1 MKKLIPLLLCLALL
15 LSGCADRHS
24 AEVCIDDYTLTV
36 DTKNH
41 TVTHGEDVYFYEY
54 NEKNVIENTVTIRY
68 PNGATYQQ
76 ESEYSIIIQGGS
88 AASGSDDTG
97 DTGDTGTY
105 TGHVDTDRYIG
116 GEALAKAVRRG
127 EARAKEAEKERAKNI
142 MYLICAAVLLLAAF
156 VNVRY
161 ADDLW
166 YLRHHWH
173 VSGGEPTEFY
183 YDSCRLGAVVSIMI
197 AVVLVLIVIF

>member
-1 MKKLIPLLLCLALL
+1 MKKLIPLLLCLTLL
-15 LSGCADRHS
+15 LAGCADRHS
-24 AEVCIDDYTLTV
+24 AEVDIDGYTLTV
-36 DTKNH
+36 NTQYK
-41 TVTHGEDVYFYEY
+41 TVTYGEDVYFYEY

-105 TGHVDTDRYIG
+105 TGHVDIDRYIG
-116 GEALAKAVRRG
+116 GEVLAKAVRRG
-127 EARAKEAEKERAKNI
+127 EAMVKEAEKERTKNI
-142 MYLICAAVLLLAAF
+142 MYLIFAAVLVLLAY
-156 VNVRY
+156 VNVHF

-183 YDSCRLGAVVSIMI
+183 YASCRLGAVVSIMI